1 MRRSRSFDDFPKY
14 SQTHFIVE
22 QQLTVQEGAGLQA
35 FPRCGYVTRVGDT
48 RVPEPVISGIR
59 ILKGASLDP
68 PFMASL
74 KTHANDDALLLQE
87 HEPPRDHTSAA
98 IQMLGKLRYF

>member
-1 MRRSRSFDDFPKY
+1 M
-14 SQTHFIVE
+14 VE
-22 QQLTVQEGAGLQA
+22 QQLTFQECAGLQA
-35 FPRCGYVTRVGDT
+35 LPRCHYVTRVGDT
-48 RVPEPVISGIR
+48 RVPEPVISGIG
-59 ILKGASLDP
+59 ISTGASLDP
-68 PFMASL
+68 PFMACL